1 MSTEAPVAIVQHADA
16 PALASARQFLSA
28 FDTLIANVTSVVVAP
43 ETTVRLALLGLFAQ
57 GHVLLE
63 DRPGVGKTLLA
74 KSIAQSI
81 DGRFTRV
88 QFTPDLLPSDITGSS
103 IFDPRTSTFEFLPGP
118 LFTNVL
124 LADELN
130 RANPRTQSA
139 LLEAM
144 AESQVTT
151 DGVSRLLP
159 RPFMVIATQN
169 SKDSSGTFPLPDT
182 ELDRFLARVSLGL
195 PTAEAELEIICRA
208 EHGEPSVSPVLAV
221 ADVLAMQDFVRE
233 VQVAVPVR
241 EYVVAIAGALRAHPS
256 VRGGMS
262 PRGTV
267 LLMRAAQGW
276 AACHGRDYVAPE
288 DVQAVAGVV
297 LAHRIQTAERE
308 IDAAEAIVMEV
319 LRCVPVP
326 V

>member
-1 MSTEAPVAIVQHADA
+1 MALAHQANA
-16 PALASARQFLSA
+16 PALASASDRWFLGA
-28 FDTLIANVTSVVVAP
+28 FDVLLANVRSVVVAP
-43 ETTVRLALLGLFAQ
+43 ERTVRLALLGLFAQ

-151 DGVSRLLP
+151 DGVSRPLP

-169 SKDSSGTFPLPDT
+169 SADSSGTFPLPDT
-182 ELDRFLARVSLGL
+182 ELDRFLARISLGL

-221 ADVLAMQDFVRE
+221 SEVVAMQDVVRE

-241 EYVVAIAGALRAHPS
+241 EYMVAIAGALRAHPS
-256 VRGGMS
+256 VRSGMS

-276 AACHGRDYVAPE
+276 AACHGRDYVTPE
-288 DVQAVAGVV
+288 DVQAVAEVV
-297 LAHRIQTAERE
+297 LAHRIQTVEHQAG
-308 IDAAEAIVMEV
+308 AAEAIVIEV
-319 LRCVPVP
+319 LRRVPVP

>member
-1 MSTEAPVAIVQHADA
+1 MALVHHADA
-16 PALASARQFLSA
+16 PAIGSAGPQRFLVRFDALLANVASA
-28 FDTLIANVTSVVVAP
+28 VVAP
-43 ETTVRLALLGLFAQ
+43 ERTIRLALLGLFAQ

-118 LFTNVL
+118 VFTNVL

-151 DGVSRLLP
+151 DGESRPLP
-159 RPFMVIATQN
+159 RPFIVIATQN
-169 SKDSSGTFPLPDT
+169 SMDSSGTFPLPDT
-182 ELDRFLARVSLGL
+182 ELDRFLARISLGP
-195 PTAEAELEIICRA
+195 PTAEAEMEIIRRA
-208 EHGEPSVSPVLAV
+208 EHGELHVSPVLTV
-221 ADVLAMQDFVRE
+221 SDVLAMQDIVRE

-241 EYVVAIAGALRAHPS
+241 EYVVALARALRAHPS

-267 LLMRAAQGW
+267 LLIRAAQGW

-288 DVQAVAGVV
+288 DVQAVAEAV

-308 IDAAEAIVMEV
+308 AGAAEAIVIEV
-319 LRCVPVP
+319 LRRVPVP

>member
-1 MSTEAPVAIVQHADA
+1 MALLQRTRP
-16 PALASARQFLSA
+16 PALENASARRFLGA
-28 FDTLIANVTSVVVAP
+28 FDKLLANVMSVVVAP
-43 ETTVRLALLGLFAQ
+43 ERTVRLALLGLFAQ

-103 IFDPRTSTFEFLPGP
+103 FFDPRTSTFEFLPGP

-151 DGVSRLLP
+151 DGVTRPLP

-169 SKDSSGTFPLPDT
+169 SADASGTFPLPDT
-182 ELDRFLARVSLGL
+182 ELDRFLGRISLGL
-195 PTAEAELEIICRA
+195 PTAEAELEIIRRV
-208 EHGEPSVSPVLAV
+208 EHGEPSVSPVVAV
-221 ADVLAMQDFVRE
+221 AEVLAMQDFVRE
-233 VQVAVPVR
+233 VHVAVPVR

-256 VRGGMS
+256 FLGGMS

-267 LLMRAAQGW
+267 LLMRAAQAW
-276 AACHGRDYVAPE
+276 AACQGRDYAAPD
-288 DVQAVAGVV
+288 DVQAVAIVV
-297 LAHRIQTAERE
+297 LAHRIQTVERE
-308 IDAAEAIVMEV
+308 AGAGEAIVIEV
-319 LRCVPVP
+319 LRRVPVP